1 MSRFHKLRKA
11 NANDIFFI
19 RTLEMDPANI
29 FVHCWDEATHRGY
42 LNDPRAHYLIAE
54 GIQGTALGYAILFEN
69 EPGIVEWRRI
79 IVARRD
85 DGIGSAFMQ
94 AVIDRFTD
102 EGASMIWLDVYEE
115 NKRARHVY
123 SAMGFEEVR
132 TEASASDPNVT
143 LMIMERS
150 LGLQANQ

>member
-11 NANDIFFI
+11 TASDIFFI
-19 RTLEMDPANI
+19 RALEMDPANV
-29 FVHCWDEATHRGY
+29 FVHCWDEDTHHAY
-42 LNDPRAHYLIAE
+42 MKNPQSHYLIAE

-102 EGASMIWLDVYEE
+102 QGASMLWLDVYQE
-115 NKRARHVY
+115 NERARHVY

-132 TEASASDPNVT
+132 TEVPASDPDAT
-143 LMIMERS
+143 LVIMERS
-150 LGLQANQ
+150 LLLPANQ